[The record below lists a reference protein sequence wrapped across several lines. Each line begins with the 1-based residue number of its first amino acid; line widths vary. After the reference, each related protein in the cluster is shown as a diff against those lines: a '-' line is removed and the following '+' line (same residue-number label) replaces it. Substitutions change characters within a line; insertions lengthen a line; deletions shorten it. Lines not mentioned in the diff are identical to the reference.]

1 MFMAAEDQK
10 ITFINITTEHLYDK
24 VDDLYEALMDDELD
38 EVQNITRGLFEV
50 IKDLNQT
57 FSNKI

>member
-1 MFMAAEDQK
+1 MFMTAEDQK
-10 ITFINITTEHLYDK
+10 IAFINITTEHLYDK

-38 EVQNITRGLFEV
+38 EVQDITRSLFEV

>member
-1 MFMAAEDQK
+1 MSAEEQK
-10 ITFINITTEHLYDK
+10 IKFINITTGHLYDK
-24 VDDLYEALMDDELD
+24 VDDLYEALMDNELED
-38 EVQNITRGLFEV
+38 VETITRGMFQI

>member
-1 MFMAAEDQK
+1 
-10 ITFINITTEHLYDK
+10 LYDK